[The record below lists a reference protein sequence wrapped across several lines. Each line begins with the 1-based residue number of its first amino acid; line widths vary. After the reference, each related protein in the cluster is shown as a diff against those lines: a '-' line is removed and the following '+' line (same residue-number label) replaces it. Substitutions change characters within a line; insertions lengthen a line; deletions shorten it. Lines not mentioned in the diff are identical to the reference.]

1 MRDMP
6 ESDEAEAAALTVIAF
21 DFGLRRIGVAVG
33 QTVTASASA
42 LGVIDNGPAG
52 PDHARI
58 ADLLA
63 EWQPGHLVVGMPL
76 SLDGRPSD
84 VQEAVDEFVAALAR
98 YGLPVSTVDERH
110 TSQEARKV
118 LKTARQAG
126 ARGRIRREHVD
137 AAAAVLIAE
146 RFLATHR
153 H

>member
-6 ESDEAEAAALTVIAF
+6 EPDEAAPVALTVIAF

-52 PDHARI
+52 PDFARI
-58 ADLLA
+58 EALVA
-63 EWQPGHLVVGMPL
+63 EWRPEVLVVGMPGTA
-76 SLDGRPSD
+76 DGSPS
-84 VQEAVDEFVAALAR
+84 ELEPAVDEFVAALER
-98 YGLPVSTVDERH
+98 FGLPVSTVDERH
-110 TSQEARKV
+110 TSVEARGV
-118 LKTARQAG
+118 LKAARRAG
-126 ARGRIRREHVD
+126 SRGRIQKEHVD

-153 H
+153 N